1 MTDTASTTQATPATL
16 SGRIATWVTAL
27 LGVDARRDG

>member
-1 MTDTASTTQATPATL
+1 LLDHWQERRDLETQDSVAS
-16 SGRIATWVTAL
+16 VTAL